1 MIHNAGR
8 NPNNGHSIHV
18 SGSRL
23 SNIAKAFCDPW
34 WSRPPVRAGST
45 TAAKVMGM
53 GVDQQVRELAERSP
67 NFGYLLDHEPLLVT
81 YGATAEA
88 FLFADPNTAMIKCR
102 QFGEALTAR
111 AFIQF
116 GIPGLP
122 SKQYQRLNVLSDQG
136 FVNRHVRGWFDDVRT
151 IGNKANHEGYAAQ
164 RDALQLVRA
173 CYELGAWFHRTV
185 SGSRDAAPPFV
196 PPQPGALADP
206 GSAAESDALGELRQ
220 LLQRY
225 HAELVEMRTEVGEQ
239 TARASAETAAQA
251 AANQEILR
259 AVRAQAGMHGLIEQ
273 LATKVDDL
281 QRRLTEKATAAEP
294 IDSALREEYV
304 ERAAIASRP
313 LLTEAQVRRIIDRM
327 LAGAGWAVQDR
338 AATNVHAA
346 RGVAVREVPTATGRA
361 DYLLYV
367 DATLVG
373 VIEAKREGVSLGAV
387 DRQSDRYATGL
398 DAGQRLAAWRT
409 PLPFRYESTAVE
421 TRFTN
426 GLDPIVRPRRVFSFH
441 QPGTLARWMREA
453 EADQA
458 APTFRH
464 RLRHMP
470 DLITEDLRPAQV
482 EAVTGLEISLT
493 EDRPRAL
500 IQMATG
506 AGKTFTM
513 VTEAYRLLRHA
524 GAKRVLFLVDRNNL
538 GRQAESEFE
547 NFKTPE
553 DGTPFGELYNV
564 QRLRSDVVLGSTH
577 VVISTVQRMY
587 SMLRGEELPDDE
599 RDDDY
604 QIDDAVEVEYN
615 PAVPP
620 ETFDL
625 VIVDECHR
633 SIYGKWRAVLEY
645 FDAHLVGL
653 TATPVAQTF
662 GFFHENLVSQY
673 TYRQAVADGVNV
685 DFDVMRITTVV
696 GEQGGSIPANVPV
709 RIVDLHTRRERYE
722 PLDTSLDYS
731 ADAIG
736 HSVMNPSQVRTVLQ
750 QFHDGWPQY
759 FPHRGHVPK
768 TLIFAK
774 TDQHA
779 DDVVEIV
786 REIFGGDSR
795 FCAKITYKAENPEQ
809 LISDFRNDAAFRI
822 AVTVDMIAT
831 GTDVKPLE
839 CVLFLRGVSSA
850 TYFEQMKGRG
860 ARTIDVDEFQ
870 RVTPDARAKEKFLL
884 VDPVGVTDSPLVDA
898 KPLQP
903 ASQRQVSLEKL
914 LNKAASQ
921 AITVEEAAAL
931 GSRLTKLNQQI
942 TPGERAELTELA
954 DCETVLEIAQDLER
968 ATDEEAQE
976 AAFHAGGEA
985 AQRRLVLDAVRT
997 LAERPELRDR
1007 ILNIRRKY
1015 DLPYDEHTLDRVLS
1029 VEARLMGEHSSQQTV
1044 QDWRQYMA
1052 DNADEI
1058 AALRVAFSDPRCDP
1072 AEVYRSLK
1080 RLAAKIESP
1089 PYRWTPELLWRA
1101 YQQLGIA
1108 QGNGARKGVPELMA
1122 ILRFELGL
1130 DSDLH
1135 PYRSKVEDNLTNWLA
1150 RQEQQGVQF
1159 TTDQVWWINKI
1170 AVTLANRLC
1179 VTPDDL
1185 EGVPF
1190 AERGGADGFIRDFGD
1205 NHAEQLLDEL
1215 NRTLPA

>member
-1 MIHNAGR
+1 
-8 NPNNGHSIHV
+8 
-18 SGSRL
+18 
-23 SNIAKAFCDPW
+23 
-34 WSRPPVRAGST
+34 
-45 TAAKVMGM
+45 M
-53 GVDQQVRELAERSP
+53 GVDQQVQELAQRTA
-67 NFGYLLDHEPLLVT
+67 NFGYLLPYEPVLVVH
-81 YGATAEA
+81 GAAAEA
-88 FLFADPNTAMIKCR
+88 ALFTDPNTAMFKCR
-102 QFGEALTAR
+102 LFGEALIAR
-111 AFIQF
+111 AFIEF
-116 GIPGLP
+116 GIPNMP
-122 SKQYQRLNVLSDQG
+122 AKQFTRVKVLSDQG
-136 FVNRHVRGWFDDVRT
+136 FLTQRVRGRFDAVRK
-151 IGNKANHEGYAAQ
+151 IGNQAVHQGYAAQ

-173 CYELGAWFHRTV
+173 CYELGAWFSRTV

-196 PPQPGALADP
+196 PPQPGATAEP
-206 GSAAESDALGELRQ
+206 ASAEESQALHELRQ
-220 LLQRY
+220 LLSRY
-225 HAELVEMRTEVGEQ
+225 HAELVEMKTTIDEQ
-239 TARASAETAAQA
+239 TARSAAEAAAQA

-259 AVRAQAGMHGLIEQ
+259 AVQAQAGMQELIQQ
-273 LATKVDDL
+273 LSTKVDDL
-281 QRRLTEKATAAEP
+281 QQQLSDKAATAP
-294 IDSALREEYV
+294 SIDSVLREEYV
-304 ERAAIASRP
+304 ERATIASRP

-327 LAGAGWAVQDR
+327 LADAGWVVQDR
-338 AATNVHAA
+338 AATNVHASL
-346 RGVAVREVPTATGRA
+346 GVAVREVPTATGRA

-367 DATLVG
+367 GAKLVG
-373 VIEAKREGVSLGAV
+373 VVEAKREGVSLGAV
-387 DRQSDRYATGL
+387 DRQTERYASGL

-409 PLPFRYESTAVE
+409 PLPFRYESTAVD

-426 GLDPIVRPRRVFSFH
+426 SLDPVARPRRVFSFH
-441 QPGTLARWMREA
+441 QPATIARWMREA
-453 EADQA
+453 ESNAD
-458 APTFRH
+458 APTYRH

-470 DLITEDLRPAQV
+470 TLITEDLRPAQV
-482 EAVTGLEISLT
+482 EAITGVETSLAA
-493 EDRPRAL
+493 DRPRAL

-513 VTEAYRLLRHA
+513 VTETYRLLRHA
-524 GAKRVLFLVDRNNL
+524 AAKRVLFLVDRNNL
-538 GRQAESEFE
+538 GRQAQSEFD

-553 DGTPFGELYNV
+553 DGTPFSELYNV
-564 QRLRSDVVLGSTH
+564 QRLRSDVVLDSTH

-604 QIDDAVEVEYN
+604 QIDDAVELEYN
-615 PAVPP
+615 AAVPP

-645 FDAHLVGL
+645 FDAHMVGL

-722 PLDTSLDYS
+722 ELDTNLDYN

-736 HSVMNPSQVRTVLQ
+736 RTVMNPSQIQTVIQ
-750 QFHDGWPQY
+750 QFHDDWPQY
-759 FPHRGHVPK
+759 FPHRKHVPK

-779 DDVVEIV
+779 DDIVEAV
-786 REIFGGDSR
+786 REIFSGDSR

-860 ARTIDVDEFQ
+860 ARTVDPDEFQ

-884 VDPVGVTDSPLVDA
+884 VDPIGVTDSPLVDA

-914 LNKAASQ
+914 LNRAASQ
-921 AITVEEAAAL
+921 GITVDEAATLA
-931 GSRLTKLNQQI
+931 SRLGKLDRRI
-942 TPGERAELTELA
+942 TDAERDELTELA
-954 DCETVLEIAQDLER
+954 DGKTIKQIAQGLER
-968 ATDEEAQE
+968 ATDDEAQE
-976 AAFHAGGEA
+976 AALQAGGPD
-985 AQRRLVLDAVRT
+985 AQRQLVLDAVRA
-997 LAERPELRDR
+997 LAERPELRTR

-1015 DLPYDEHTLDRVLS
+1015 DLPYDEHTLDRVMS
-1029 VEARLMGEHSSQQTV
+1029 VEARLMGEHSSQQMV
-1044 QDWRQYMA
+1044 EDWRQYLR

-1058 AALRVAFSDPRCDP
+1058 TALRVAFSEPTRDP
-1072 AEVYRSLK
+1072 AQVYKSLK

-1101 YQQLGIA
+1101 YQNVGIA
-1108 QGNGARKGVPELMA
+1108 KGNGGRKDVPELMA
-1122 ILRFELGL
+1122 ILRYELGL
-1130 DSDLH
+1130 DSDLR
-1135 PYRSKVEDNLTNWLA
+1135 PYRSTIEDHLANWLA
-1150 RQEQQGVQF
+1150 RQEQNGVRF
-1159 TTDQVWWINKI
+1159 TVDQQWWINKI
-1170 AVTLANRLC
+1170 AMTLASRLQ

-1185 EGVPF
+1185 DGVPF
-1190 AERGGADGFIRDFGD
+1190 TERGGADGFIRDFGD
-1205 NHAEQLLDEL
+1205 SRAEQLLDEL

>member
-1 MIHNAGR
+1 
-8 NPNNGHSIHV
+8 
-18 SGSRL
+18 
-23 SNIAKAFCDPW
+23 
-34 WSRPPVRAGST
+34 
-45 TAAKVMGM
+45 M
-53 GVDQQVRELAERSP
+53 GVDQQVQQLATRTP
-67 NFGYLLDHEPLLVT
+67 NFGYLLVHEPLLVV

-88 FLFADPNTAMIKCR
+88 SLFSDPNIAMIKCR
-102 QFGEALTAR
+102 QFGEALTER
-111 AFIQF
+111 AFVEF
-116 GIPGLP
+116 GIPKLP
-122 SKQYQRLNVLSDQG
+122 KKQFLRLKVLSDQG
-136 FVNRHVRGWFDDVRT
+136 FLNKRVHEWFDSVRL
-151 IGNKANHEGYAAQ
+151 IGNQAVHDGHAAQ

-185 SGSRDAAPPFV
+185 SGNRDAAPPFV
-196 PPQPGALADP
+196 PPQPGPMGQPTSEADSEAL
-206 GSAAESDALGELRQ
+206 EELRQ
-220 LLQRY
+220 LLQQY
-225 HAELVEMRTEVGEQ
+225 HSELVEMKTKVDEH
-239 TARASAETAAQA
+239 TAQATAEAAAQA

-259 AVRAQAGMHGLIEQ
+259 AVQAQAGMQELIQQ
-273 LATKVDDL
+273 LSSKVDSL
-281 QRRLTEKATAAEP
+281 QQQLSAQASAAEP
-294 IDSALREEYV
+294 IDSALREEYL
-304 ERAAIASRP
+304 EHAAIASRP

-327 LAGAGWAVQDR
+327 LATAGWIVQDR
-338 AATNVHAA
+338 AATNVYAA
-346 RGVAVREVPTATGRA
+346 QGIAVREVPTATGRA

-367 DATLVG
+367 DAKLVG
-373 VIEAKREGVSLGAV
+373 VIEAKRESVSLGAV
-387 DRQSDRYATGL
+387 DRQSERYASGL
-398 DAGQRLAAWRT
+398 DASQRLAAWRT
-409 PLPFRYESTAVE
+409 PLPFRYESTAVD

-426 GLDPIVRPRRVFSFH
+426 ALDPIARPRRVFSFH
-441 QPGTLARWMREA
+441 QPTTIARWMRAA
-453 EADQA
+453 ETDAD

-464 RLRHMP
+464 RLRRMP
-470 DLITEDLRPAQV
+470 GLIIDDLRPAQV
-482 EAVTGLEISLT
+482 EAIKGLESSLVD
-493 EDRPRAL
+493 DRPRAL

-513 VTEAYRLLRHA
+513 VTETYRLLRHA

-547 NFKTPE
+547 NFKTP
-553 DGTPFGELYNV
+553 DNGTPFGELYNV
-564 QRLRSDVVLGSTH
+564 QRLRTGVVLDSTH
-577 VVISTVQRMY
+577 VVISTVQRLH

-599 RDDDY
+599 DRSDSSQDAY
-604 QIDDAVEVEYN
+604 QVDDAIEVEYN

-685 DFDVMRITTVV
+685 DFDIMRIITEV

-709 RIVDLHTRRERYE
+709 RIVDLHTRRARYE
-722 PLDTSLDYS
+722 QLDTNLDYS

-736 HSVMNPSQVRTVLQ
+736 RSVMNPSHIRTVIQ
-750 QFHDGWPQY
+750 QFHDDWPQY
-759 FPHRGHVPK
+759 FPNRRHVPK

-779 DDVVEIV
+779 DDIVEIV

-795 FCAKITYKAENPEQ
+795 FCAKITYRADNPEQ

-839 CVLFLRGVSSA
+839 CVLFLRGVASA

-860 ARTIDVDEFQ
+860 ARTVDADEFQ

-903 ASQRQVSLEKL
+903 ANQRQVSLEKL
-914 LNKAASQ
+914 LSRAASQ
-921 AITVEEAAAL
+921 GITVAEAGAL
-931 GSRLTKLNQQI
+931 GSRLAKLDQQI
-942 TPGERAELTELA
+942 TPDERAELAEVA
-954 DCETVLEIAQDLER
+954 GGETIKEIAQHLER
-968 ATDEEAQE
+968 ATDDEAQE
-976 AAFHAGGEA
+976 AALQSGGDT
-985 AQRRLVLDAVRT
+985 AQRQLVLDAVRT
-997 LAERPELRDR
+997 VAERHELRKR

-1029 VEARLMGEHSSQQTV
+1029 VEARLSGEHSSQQTV
-1044 QDWRQYMA
+1044 EDWRQYMA

-1058 AALRVAFSDPRCDP
+1058 AALRVAFSDPRRDP
-1072 AEVYRSLK
+1072 AEVYKSLK

-1089 PYRWTPELLWRA
+1089 PYRWTPEILWRS
-1101 YQQLGIA
+1101 YQRLGIA
-1108 QGNGARKGVPELMA
+1108 KGNDGRKGVPELMA
-1122 ILRFELGL
+1122 ILRYELGL
-1130 DSDLH
+1130 DTELRS
-1135 PYRSKVEDNLTNWLA
+1135 YRAKVHQNLENWMA
-1150 RQEQQGVQF
+1150 RQEQEGVRF
-1159 TTDQVWWINKI
+1159 TVDQAWWIKTI
-1170 AVTLANRLC
+1170 SATLANRLH

-1185 EGVPF
+1185 DGVPF
-1190 AERGGADGFIRDFGD
+1190 TERGGIDGFVREFGD
-1205 NHAEQLLDEL
+1205 DHAERLLDEL